1 MKQHHLRNHYCFA
14 ALLILIFA
22 CSLSSCSKKNDI
34 ALILSLVE
42 KAEAL
47 AEEHDTGKLMEL
59 TSKTFTA
66 QDGKLKR
73 RQVRKFL
80 WLTFRRYGK
89 FDLLFP
95 EPAVEISDK
104 EQSAAVVVHFLIV
117 KKEQPLPDL
126 EKLYKDPER
135 WLEEVGELA
144 DLYRLNLQFLK
155 KGDKW
160 LVTSAKIE
168 PYRGFGFRARV
179 NEAGRGNNRG

>member
-1 MKQHHLRNHYCFA
+1 MKKHHLRNHCYFA
-14 ALLILIFA
+14 AVLVIIFA
-22 CSLSSCSKKNDI
+22 CCLSSCSKKDDI

-42 KAEAL
+42 KAEVL

-59 TSKTFTA
+59 TSKKFTA

-73 RQVRKFL
+73 QEVRKFL

-95 EPAVEISDK
+95 EPTVEISDK
-104 EQSAAVVVHFLIV
+104 EQSATVVVYFLIV

-144 DLYRLNLQFLK
+144 DLHRLNLQFLK

-160 LVTSAKIE
+160 QVTYAKIE
-168 PYRGFGFRARV
+168 PYRGFGF
-179 NEAGRGNNRG
+179 GN

>member
-1 MKQHHLRNHYCFA
+1 MKQHHLQNHYFFA
-14 ALLILIFA
+14 VLIVLIFA
-22 CSLSSCSKKNDI
+22 CCLSSCSKKDDI
-34 ALILSLVE
+34 ALIISLVE

-47 AEEHDTGKLMEL
+47 AEEHDVSKLMEL
-59 TSKTFTA
+59 TSNKFKA

-73 RQVRKFL
+73 RQVRKIL
-80 WLTFRRYGK
+80 RLTFRRYGK

-95 EPAVEISDK
+95 EPVVEISDK
-104 EQSAAVVVHFLIV
+104 EQSATVVVHFLIV

-160 LVTSAKIE
+160 LVNTAKIE
-168 PYRGFGFRARV
+168 PYRGFGFSK
-179 NEAGRGNNRG
+179 

>member
-1 MKQHHLRNHYCFA
+1 MKQHLLRNYYFLA
-14 ALLILIFA
+14 VLLVIIFA
-22 CSLSSCSKKNDI
+22 CSLSSCSKKDDV
-34 ALILSLVE
+34 ALILSLIE

-59 TSKTFTA
+59 TSKNFKA

-73 RQVRKFL
+73 QEVRKFL

-89 FDLLFP
+89 FNLLFP

-104 EQSAAVVVHFLIV
+104 EQSATVVVHFLIV
-117 KKEQPLPDL
+117 KKEQSLPDL

-168 PYRGFGFRARV
+168 PYRGFGF
-179 NEAGRGNNRG
+179 GK

>member
-1 MKQHHLRNHYCFA
+1 MKQHHLRNHYFFA
-14 ALLILIFA
+14 VLIVLISA
-22 CSLSSCSKKNDI
+22 CCLSSCSEKDDI

-59 TSKTFTA
+59 TSKNFKA

-80 WLTFRRYGK
+80 WLTFTRYGK

-95 EPAVEISDK
+95 EPAVEISD
-104 EQSAAVVVHFLIV
+104 EGLSATVVVHFLIV
-117 KKEQPLPDL
+117 RKEQPLPDL

-144 DLYRLNLQFLK
+144 DLYRLNLKFLK
-155 KGDKW
+155 IGDKW
-160 LVTSAKIE
+160 QVTSAKIE
-168 PYRGFGFRARV
+168 PYRGFGF
-179 NEAGRGNNRG
+179 GK

>member
-1 MKQHHLRNHYCFA
+1 MKQHHLRNHYFLA
-14 ALLILIFA
+14 MLLVIISA
-22 CSLSSCSKKNDI
+22 CCLSSCSEKDDI
-34 ALILSLVE
+34 ALILSLIE

-47 AEEHDTGKLMEL
+47 AEDHDTGKLMEL
-59 TSKTFTA
+59 TSKNFKA
-66 QDGKLKR
+66 QDGKLER
-73 RQVRKFL
+73 PQVRKIL

-95 EPAVEISDK
+95 EPTVEISDK
-104 EQSAAVVVHFLIV
+104 KLSAIAVVYFLIV

-126 EKLYKDPER
+126 KKLYKDPER

-160 LVTSAKIE
+160 SVNAAKIE
-168 PYRGFGFRARV
+168 PYRGFGFSK
-179 NEAGRGNNRG
+179 

>member
-1 MKQHHLRNHYCFA
+1 MKQHLLRNYYFLA
-14 ALLILIFA
+14 VLLVIIFA
-22 CSLSSCSKKNDI
+22 CSLSSCSKKDDV
-34 ALILSLVE
+34 ALILSLIE

-59 TSKTFTA
+59 TSKNFKA

-73 RQVRKFL
+73 QEVRKFL
-80 WLTFRRYGK
+80 WLTFRGYGK
-89 FDLLFP
+89 FNLLFP

-104 EQSAAVVVHFLIV
+104 EQSATVVVHFLIV
-117 KKEQPLPDL
+117 KKEQSLPDL

-168 PYRGFGFRARV
+168 PYRGFGF
-179 NEAGRGNNRG
+179 GK

>member
-1 MKQHHLRNHYCFA
+1 MKRHHLRNYFFFA
-14 ALLILIFA
+14 ALLVIIFA
-22 CSLSSCSKKNDI
+22 CCLSSCSKKDDI
-34 ALILSLVE
+34 ALIISLVE

-59 TSKTFTA
+59 TSKKFIA

-73 RQVRKFL
+73 QQVRKFL

-95 EPAVEISDK
+95 EPDVELSDK
-104 EQSAAVVVHFLIV
+104 EKSAIVVVHFLIV

-144 DLYRLNLQFLK
+144 DLYRLNLQFLRK
-155 KGDKW
+155 DDKW

-168 PYRGFGFRARV
+168 PYRGFGFSK
-179 NEAGRGNNRG
+179 

>member
-1 MKQHHLRNHYCFA
+1 MKQQHLRNHYCFV
-14 ALLILIFA
+14 ALLILILA
-22 CSLSSCSKKNDI
+22 CSLSSCSKKDDI

-59 TSKTFTA
+59 TSKNFTA

-73 RQVRKFL
+73 QEVKKFL
-80 WLTFRRYGK
+80 WLTFKRYGK
-89 FDLLFP
+89 FNLLFP

-104 EQSAAVVVHFLIV
+104 EQSATVVVYFLIV

-160 LVTSAKIE
+160 QVTSAKIE
-168 PYRGFGFRARV
+168 PYRGFGF
-179 NEAGRGNNRG
+179 GK

>member
-1 MKQHHLRNHYCFA
+1 MKQQHLRNHCYFA
-14 ALLILIFA
+14 ALIVLIFA
-22 CSLSSCSKKNDI
+22 CCLSSCSKKDDI
-34 ALILSLVE
+34 ALILGLVE
-42 KAEAL
+42 KAEGL
-47 AEEHDTGKLMEL
+47 AEEHDIGKLMEL
-59 TSKTFTA
+59 TSKKFTA

-73 RQVRKFL
+73 QEVRKFL

-104 EQSAAVVVHFLIV
+104 EQSAIAVVHFLIV
-117 KKEQPLPDL
+117 KKDQSLPDL
-126 EKLYKDPER
+126 EKLYKDPES

-160 LVTSAKIE
+160 QVTSAKIE
-168 PYRGFGFRARV
+168 PYRGFGF
-179 NEAGRGNNRG
+179 GK

>member
-1 MKQHHLRNHYCFA
+1 MKQHHIRNHCYFA
-14 ALLILIFA
+14 VLLVIVFV
-22 CSLSSCSKKNDI
+22 CCLSSCSEKDDI

-47 AEEHDTGKLMEL
+47 AEEHDTCRLMEL
-59 TSKTFTA
+59 TSNNFKA

-73 RQVRKFL
+73 KEVRKFL
-80 WLTFRRYGK
+80 WVTFRRYGK

-95 EPAVEISDK
+95 EPTVEIFDK
-104 EQSAAVVVHFLIV
+104 EQSATAVVYFLIV

-144 DLYRLNLQFLK
+144 DLHRLNLQFLK

-160 LVTSAKIE
+160 QVTSAKIE
-168 PYRGFGFRARV
+168 PYRGFGF
-179 NEAGRGNNRG
+179 GN

>member
-1 MKQHHLRNHYCFA
+1 MKQHHIGNHCYFA
-14 ALLILIFA
+14 ALLVIIFT
-22 CSLSSCSKKNDI
+22 CCLSSCSKKDDI

-59 TSKTFTA
+59 TSKNFKA

-104 EQSAAVVVHFLIV
+104 EQSATVVVYFLIV
-117 KKEQPLPDL
+117 KKEQPFPDL

-160 LVTSAKIE
+160 LVNTAKIE
-168 PYRGFGFRARV
+168 SYRGFGFSK
-179 NEAGRGNNRG
+179 

>member
-1 MKQHHLRNHYCFA
+1 MKQHNLRNHYFF
-14 ALLILIFA
+14 ALLLFLIFA
-22 CSLSSCSKKNDI
+22 YCLSSCSKKDDI
-34 ALILSLVE
+34 APILSLVK

-59 TSKTFTA
+59 TLKNFTA

-104 EQSAAVVVHFLIV
+104 EQSATAVVHFLIV

-144 DLYRLNLQFLK
+144 DLYRLNLKFLK
-155 KGDKW
+155 KSDKW

-168 PYRGFGFRARV
+168 PYRGFGF
-179 NEAGRGNNRG
+179 GK

>member
-1 MKQHHLRNHYCFA
+1 MKQRHLRNYCYFA

-22 CSLSSCSKKNDI
+22 CFLSSCSKKDDI

-59 TSKTFTA
+59 ASKKFTA
-66 QDGKLKR
+66 QDGKLNR

-80 WLTFRRYGK
+80 WLTFKRYGK

-95 EPAVEISDK
+95 EPAVEISAK
-104 EQSAAVVVHFLIV
+104 EQSATVVVYFLIV

-135 WLEEVGELA
+135 WLEEVGKLA

-160 LVTSAKIE
+160 LVNAAKIE
-168 PYRGFGFRARV
+168 PYRGFGF
-179 NEAGRGNNRG
+179 GK

>member
-1 MKQHHLRNHYCFA
+1 
-14 ALLILIFA
+14 
-22 CSLSSCSKKNDI
+22 
-34 ALILSLVE
+34 
-42 KAEAL
+42 
-47 AEEHDTGKLMEL
+47 MEL
-59 TSKTFTA
+59 TSKNFTA

-73 RQVRKFL
+73 QEVKKFL
-80 WLTFRRYGK
+80 WLTFKRYGK
-89 FDLLFP
+89 FNLLFP

-104 EQSAAVVVHFLIV
+104 EQSATVVVYFLIV

-160 LVTSAKIE
+160 QVTSAKIE
-168 PYRGFGFRARV
+168 PYRGFGF
-179 NEAGRGNNRG
+179 GK

>member
-1 MKQHHLRNHYCFA
+1 MKHHHLRNHYSLA
-14 ALLILIFA
+14 VLLVIIFA
-22 CSLSSCSKKNDI
+22 CSLSSCSKKDDI
-34 ALILSLVE
+34 ALILSIVN

-47 AEEHDTGKLMEL
+47 AEEHDTGKLLEL
-59 TSKTFTA
+59 TSINFTA

-73 RQVRKFL
+73 QEVRKFL

-95 EPAVEISDK
+95 EPAVEISDREK
-104 EQSAAVVVHFLIV
+104 SATVVVHFLIV

-155 KGDKW
+155 NGDKW

-168 PYRGFGFRARV
+168 PYRGFGF
-179 NEAGRGNNRG
+179 GK

>member
-1 MKQHHLRNHYCFA
+1 MKQHHLRNHYFFA
-14 ALLILIFA
+14 VLIVLISA
-22 CSLSSCSKKNDI
+22 CCLSSCSKKDDI
-34 ALILSLVE
+34 SLILGLIE

-59 TSKTFTA
+59 TSKNFKA

-73 RQVRKFL
+73 RQVRKIL
-80 WLTFRRYGK
+80 WLTFTRYGK

-95 EPAVEISDK
+95 EPIVEISDK
-104 EQSAAVVVHFLIV
+104 EQSATAVVHFLIV

-160 LVTSAKIE
+160 LVNTAKIE
-168 PYRGFGFRARV
+168 PYQGFGF
-179 NEAGRGNNRG
+179 GK

>member
-1 MKQHHLRNHYCFA
+1 MKQQHLRNHYFLA
-14 ALLILIFA
+14 VLLLIIFA
-22 CSLSSCSKKNDI
+22 CSLSSCSKKDDI

-47 AEEHDTGKLMEL
+47 AEEHDIGKLMEL
-59 TSKTFTA
+59 TSKNFTA
-66 QDGKLKR
+66 QDEKLKR
-73 RQVRKFL
+73 QEVRKIL

-104 EQSAAVVVHFLIV
+104 EQSATVVVYFLIV
-117 KKEQPLPDL
+117 KKEQPLPNL

-135 WLEEVGELA
+135 WLEEVGELE

-160 LVTSAKIE
+160 LVNTAKIE
-168 PYRGFGFRARV
+168 PYRGFGFSK
-179 NEAGRGNNRG
+179 

>member
-1 MKQHHLRNHYCFA
+1 MKQYHLLNRLYFA
-14 ALLILIFA
+14 AMLIFIFV
-22 CSLSSCSKKNDI
+22 CGLSSCSKEEDDI
-34 ALILSLVE
+34 SLILSVIE
-42 KAEAL
+42 KAEVL

-59 TSKTFTA
+59 TSKKFTA

-73 RQVRKFL
+73 QEVRKFL

-95 EPAVEISDK
+95 EPTVEISDK
-104 EQSAAVVVHFLIV
+104 EQSATAVVYFLIV

-144 DLYRLNLQFLK
+144 DLHRLNLQFLK

-160 LVTSAKIE
+160 QVTSAKIE
-168 PYRGFGFRARV
+168 PYRGFGF
-179 NEAGRGNNRG
+179 GN

>member
-1 MKQHHLRNHYCFA
+1 MKQNHLRNYRYFA

-22 CSLSSCSKKNDI
+22 CFLPSCSEKDDI

-59 TSKTFTA
+59 TSKNFTA

-73 RQVRKFL
+73 KEVRKFL

-95 EPAVEISDK
+95 EPTVAISDK
-104 EQSAAVVVHFLIV
+104 EQSATVVVYFLIV

-135 WLEEVGELA
+135 WLEEVDELA
-144 DLYRLNLQFLK
+144 DLYRLNLQFFK

-160 LVTSAKIE
+160 LVNAAKIE
-168 PYRGFGFRARV
+168 SYRGFGFKARA
-179 NEAGRGNNRG
+179 NKAGRGSNRG